1 MNGFERHN
9 IDHLS
14 ASSLNLWRNAPDVW
28 VTRYLLDKRT
38 PFGPAPERGK
48 AVENAVVSVLR
59 GDDMGSAVKRAV
71 EGFNNVFTFDAIDKL
86 DAIEKERNLIAPM
99 TEIAVAELEEYGEPS
114 FDADN
119 QHKISVTAKGDGWEI
134 PVIGFLDLLY
144 PEHGLV
150 VDLKTTQRVPSAMS
164 LEHQVQRAIYA
175 KAKGNHAVKFL
186 YVSDKKAAWLEDGDP
201 DAVLARL
208 KIEITRL
215 ECFLRL
221 HSAQDAVL
229 TVPVNA
235 GSFYWRGAET
245 LLSEIY
251 GL

>member
-1 MNGFERHN
+1 
-9 IDHLS
+9 
-14 ASSLNLWRNAPDVW
+14 
-28 VTRYLLDKRT
+28 
-38 PFGPAPERGK
+38 
-48 AVENAVVSVLR
+48 
-59 GDDMGSAVKRAV
+59 
-71 EGFNNVFTFDAIDKL
+71 
-86 DAIEKERNLIAPM
+86 
-99 TEIAVAELEEYGEPS
+99 
-114 FDADN
+114 
-119 QHKISVTAKGDGWEI
+119 
-134 PVIGFLDLLY
+134 VIGFLDLLY

-150 VDLKTTQRVPSAMS
+150 VDLKTTQRVPSVMS

-175 KAKGNHAVKFL
+175 KAKGNYAVKFL

-215 ECFLRL
+215 ENFLRL

-235 GSFYWRGAET
+235 GSFYWRGAEA
-245 LLSEIY
+245 LLSEIF

>member
-1 MNGFERHN
+1 MNGFEKHN

-59 GDDMGSAVKRAV
+59 GDSMEAAVKRAV

-86 DAIEKERNLIAPM
+86 DAIEKERGLIAPM
-99 TEIAVAELEEYGEPS
+99 TEVAVAELAEYGEPD
-114 FDADN
+114 FDSDA

-144 PEHGLV
+144 PAHGLV
-150 VDLKTTQRVPSAMS
+150 VDLKTTQRVPSVMS

-175 KAKGNHAVKFL
+175 KAKANHAVKFL
-186 YVSDKKAAWLEDGDP
+186 YVSDKRAAWLEDGDP
-201 DAVLARL
+201 SDVLARL
-208 KIEITRL
+208 KLEITRL
-215 ECFLRL
+215 ERFLRL
-221 HSAQDAVL
+221 HSAEDAVA

-235 GSFYWRGAET
+235 GSFYWRGAEA
-245 LLSEIY
+245 LRSEIY